1 MAITIWVQLSYS
13 PPGRPNKSLKTC
25 KFKVCRFFVFP
36 HSPGDRGLITA
47 ADPGNAFRGRTDTT
61 LHYTTLPVSSAT
73 GDTSLSAPIDYLSKA
88 TSRVPAVSGRI
99 LRSWARIR
107 SRDSCGERSGR
118 QASGP
123 KSVSGVVS
131 SDQPQP
137 YSRPWR
143 SRG

>member
-61 LHYTTLPVSSAT
+61 LHYTTPPF
-73 GDTSLSAPIDYLSKA
+73 LSAQQPETRHLPPRSTIGAKRPAASRQFRAGSCEVGRESVPA
-88 TSRVPAVSGRI
+88 TPAANDPDDRPPGRRASRV
-99 LRSWARIR
+99 W
-107 SRDSCGERSGR
+107 
-118 QASGP
+118 
-123 KSVSGVVS
+123 
-131 SDQPQP
+131 
-137 YSRPWR
+137 
-143 SRG
+143 